1 MLRYLRRGAGNDEIS
16 AELYLSDETV
26 KTHIRNLM
34 LKLPVVNRHDVKDWL
49 ETYDANSDRTTT
61 GR

>member
-49 ETYDANSDRTTT
+49 ENYDTKT
-61 GR
+61 